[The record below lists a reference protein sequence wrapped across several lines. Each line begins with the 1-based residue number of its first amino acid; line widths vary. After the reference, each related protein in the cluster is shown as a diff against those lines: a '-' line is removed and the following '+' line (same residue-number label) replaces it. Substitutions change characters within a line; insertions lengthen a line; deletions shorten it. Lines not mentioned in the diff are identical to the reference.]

1 MKFCPQ
7 CGTTF
12 ENNARFCLECGF
24 DKSTVGP
31 IEEPVINTAP
41 PITLNKSC
49 PKCGTFLV
57 PEDRFCLECGFDTSS
72 LQSSENLSQKTFD
85 PIVVEAFPP
94 NNPRPEPELPFANR
108 KPCPKCGSDLEEKER
123 FCAQCGFDTSP
134 GKTSFEPVEQPSVK
148 PQAVYSNPIEQQ
160 QPPTIKKPENS
171 RPPIQ
176 PASIPPHAKVDPPK
190 TSNSVSKPKSIKT
203 GLWILLIVIGLGILG
218 VIAWNRYNTSD
229 SQSKESIADSISNT
243 LIPETPVADITDEN
257 TAMPDQTAGEVA
269 EQPAKPTKTLS
280 RIDQEL
286 AKEKARIQNS
296 STKQTTPQAQQN
308 KTDLGVKVSPSPN
321 AVNDNPI
328 TVLHEVGQSD
338 EPKNKGPK
346 KPTKFTLSEPTMIVM
361 ITTDHYNGGMG
372 TPAGGS
378 IIIKDKN
385 ENIVGTYKA
394 RGKSGKNG
402 TPNAK
407 WVAEPRKRLEK
418 GTYYISDT
426 DMTTWSK
433 NIIGIG
439 FVVVEG
445 YEVE

>member
-7 CGTTF
+7 CGTAF
-12 ENNARFCLECGF
+12 ENNSRFCLECGF
-24 DKSTVGP
+24 DKSTVEP
-31 IEEPVINTAP
+31 IEEPVINTTP
-41 PITLNKSC
+41 PVTLDKSC

-57 PEDRFCLECGFDTSS
+57 PEDRFCLECGFDT
-72 LQSSENLSQKTFD
+72 LNQQSSENLIQKVSQ
-85 PIVVEAFPP
+85 PIVVEEIPP
-94 NNPRPEPELPFANR
+94 NIPRQEPELPFAN
-108 KPCPKCGSDLEEKER
+108 KNSCPKCGSDLAEEER
-123 FCAQCGFDTSP
+123 FCAQCGFDTSSA
-134 GKTSFEPVEQPSVK
+134 KTSFEPVEQPVNK
-148 PQAVYSNPIEQQ
+148 PQAVYNNPVVP
-160 QPPTIKKPENS
+160 QPPIIQKPKNS
-171 RPPIQ
+171 TQ
-176 PASIPPHAKVDPPK
+176 PVQPESIPPQVKVDPSK
-190 TSNSVSKPKSIKT
+190 DSGSANKPKAMKT
-203 GLWILLIVIGLGILG
+203 GLWVFLIVMGLGVLG
-218 VIAWNRYNTSD
+218 FVAWNRYNKTATQPED
-229 SQSKESIADSISNT
+229 SIADTIST
-243 LIPETPVADITDEN
+243 TVIPETPIADLPDESTGITD
-257 TAMPDQTAGEVA
+257 PPAGEA
-269 EQPAKPTKTLS
+269 TEQAAKPTKPLS

-286 AKEKARIQNS
+286 AKEKAKKQS
-296 STKQTTPQAQQN
+296 QTTKQANPQAQPG
-308 KTDLGVKVSPSPN
+308 KAALGVKVSPSQN
-321 AVNDNPI
+321 VVNDNPI

-378 IIIKDKN
+378 IIIKDKD

-394 RGKSGKNG
+394 KGKSGKNG

-433 NIIGIG
+433 NILGIG

>member
-24 DKSTVGP
+24 DKSTVEP
-31 IEEPVINTAP
+31 IEEPVITTTP
-41 PITLNKSC
+41 PVTLNKSC
-49 PKCGTFLV
+49 PKCGTVLV

-72 LQSSENLSQKTFD
+72 QQSSENLNQKVSD
-85 PIVVEAFPP
+85 PIVVEAIPP
-94 NNPRPEPELPFANR
+94 NIPIQEPELPFASKNS
-108 KPCPKCGSDLEEKER
+108 CPKCGSNLEEAER
-123 FCAQCGFDTSP
+123 FCAQCGFDTSSA
-134 GKTSFEPVEQPSVK
+134 KTSFEPVEQPLIK
-148 PQAVYSNPIEQQ
+148 PQAVYTNPVVQ
-160 QPPTIKKPENS
+160 QPPIIQKPANS
-171 RPPIQ
+171 TQ
-176 PASIPPHAKVDPPK
+176 PVQPVNIPPRVKVDPSK
-190 TSNSVSKPKSIKT
+190 DSGSDNKPKALKT
-203 GLWILLIVIGLGILG
+203 GLWILLIVIGLGVLSF
-218 VIAWNRYNTSD
+218 VAWNRYNKTA
-229 SQSKESIADSISNT
+229 SQPEDFIADTIST
-243 LIPETPVADITDEN
+243 TVIPETPVADLPDEN
-257 TAMPDQTAGEVA
+257 TGITDPPSRQAT
-269 EQPAKPTKTLS
+269 EQAAKPTKPLS

-286 AKEKARIQNS
+286 AKEKAKKQS
-296 STKQTTPQAQQN
+296 QTTKQANPQAQPG
-308 KTDLGVKVSPSPN
+308 KAALGVKVSPSQN
-321 AVNDNPI
+321 VVNDTPI
-328 TVLHEVGQSD
+328 KVIHEVGQSD

-346 KPTKFTLSEPTMIVM
+346 KPTKFTLSEPTMIVK

-378 IIIKDKN
+378 IILKDKD
-385 ENIVGTYKA
+385 ENIIGTFKA
-394 RGKSGKNG
+394 NGKSGKNG

-433 NIIGIG
+433 NILGIG

>member
-7 CGTTF
+7 CGTAF
-12 ENNARFCLECGF
+12 GNNARFCLECGF
-24 DKSTVGP
+24 DKSTVEP
-31 IEEPVINTAP
+31 IEEPVITTTP
-41 PITLNKSC
+41 PVTLDKSC
-49 PKCGTFLV
+49 PKCGTVLV

-72 LQSSENLSQKTFD
+72 LQSSENLSQNVSQ
-85 PIVVEAFPP
+85 PIVVEAIPP
-94 NNPRPEPELPFANR
+94 NIPRQEPELPFANR

-123 FCAQCGFDTSP
+123 FCAQCGFDTSSV
-134 GKTSFEPVEQPSVK
+134 KTTFSQVEQPIAK
-148 PQAVYSNPIEQQ
+148 PQAVYNNPVVQ
-160 QPPTIKKPENS
+160 QPPIIQKPANS
-171 RPPIQ
+171 TQ
-176 PASIPPHAKVDPPK
+176 PVQPVNIPPRVKVGSPK
-190 TSNSVSKPKSIKT
+190 DSGSANKPKAMKT
-203 GLWILLIVIGLGILG
+203 GLWIFLIVIGLGVLG
-218 VIAWNRYNTSD
+218 FVAWNRYNKSD
-229 SQSKESIADSISNT
+229 SQSKGTIADSISNNE
-243 LIPETPVADITDEN
+243 IPETPIADLPDESTGITD
-257 TAMPDQTAGEVA
+257 PPAGQA
-269 EQPAKPTKTLS
+269 TEQPVKPTKPLS

-286 AKEKARIQNS
+286 AKEKAKKQS
-296 STKQTTPQAQQN
+296 QTTKQANPQAQPG
-308 KTDLGVKVSPSPN
+308 KADLGVKVSPSQN

-328 TVLHEVGQSD
+328 EVLHEVGQSD

-346 KPTKFTLSEPTMIVM
+346 KPTKFTLSNPTMIVR

-372 TPAGGS
+372 TPSGGS
-378 IIIKDKN
+378 IIIKDKD

-394 RGKSGKNG
+394 KGKSGKNG

-433 NIIGIG
+433 NILGIG